1 MSYSHVTCIVLSI
14 QVTTS
19 SGNTDKLSLNERRL
33 YGKITVLKLNLSEVY
48 TYKLY
53 EMNTEVALDE

>member
-1 MSYSHVTCIVLSI
+1 LSI
-14 QVTTS
+14 QRTTS

-33 YGKITVLKLNLSEVY
+33 YGKITVLKLNLSAVC

-53 EMNTEVALDE
+53 EMNAEVALEE

>member
-14 QVTTS
+14 QGTTS
-19 SGNTDKLSLNERRL
+19 SGNTGKLSLNERRV
-33 YGKITVLKLNLSEVY
+33 YDKISVLKLNLSEVY

-53 EMNTEVALDE
+53 EISAELSLDE